1 MHDRDQLQLSKYQNI
16 FIWVDHEWMISYINV
31 QLVRI
36 CSAPYDENILIFKKT
51 FPINSGSVKPKTGG
65 KPTMWLGSF
74 MLFLYVDPQYV

>member
-1 MHDRDQLQLSKYQNI
+1 
-16 FIWVDHEWMISYINV
+16 MISYINV

-65 KPTMWLGSF
+65 ETNNVIG
-74 MLFLYVDPQYV
+74 